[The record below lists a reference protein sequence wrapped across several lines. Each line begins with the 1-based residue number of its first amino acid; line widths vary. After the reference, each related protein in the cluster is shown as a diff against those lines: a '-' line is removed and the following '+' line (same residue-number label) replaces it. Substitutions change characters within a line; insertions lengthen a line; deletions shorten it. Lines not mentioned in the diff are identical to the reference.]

1 MRLTAPVA
9 RGTQRRTTRSGD
21 AIPRGRLGLGLRG
34 SQRAPGVPSI
44 GERVG
49 SPRRPAIASAATGCD
64 GRDRR
69 SEARNPLAPGERSA
83 HHAAMTSSR
92 RVRAR
97 PSPPPSPR
105 RSAWPRLA
113 AAARLGVALA
123 AACTPGHPEAPTAA
137 GGASGVDRAGM
148 DPSVQPGD
156 DFFGYANGGWIKTQE
171 IPPDR
176 ASYGTGSIVQELT
189 AKRTAELIAEAARD
203 APAGSDAR
211 KVGDYYASYLDE
223 VAIAARGTAPL
234 TPALQ
239 QIAAIA
245 DRRALATALGATL
258 DTDVDVL
265 NNTNLDTPNLFG
277 LWVAQDL
284 SDPRHNTAFLLQGG
298 LGLPDRD
305 YYLDG
310 SPRMAE
316 IRERYQAHVAAMLQL
331 AGLSDA
337 AARAARIVA
346 LEHEIATVH
355 VPRVDTEDVQKG
367 NNHWTRG
374 ELADRAPGLD
384 WAAFLAAAGLDRQ
397 QRFVVWQPGALVG
410 LAALVASQPLD
421 AWKDWLAFHAIERR
435 ADVLPKPFDDELFA
449 FHGKVLSGTPQQ
461 RERWKRAVD
470 ATSAALGEAVG
481 KLYVTRYFPASEKA
495 RAEQMVKNEVAAFAR
510 RIDNLAWMAPATKA
524 KAKAKLAVLRV
535 GVGYPD
541 HWRDYSGLEVV
552 RGDAY
557 GNAER
562 AERFHYRLDLDKLD
576 RAVDRTEWFL
586 NPQVV
591 NAVNL
596 PAMNALI
603 FPAAILQPPFFDPS
617 RPIVMDY
624 GAAGSVIGHEIS
636 HSFDDQ
642 GALFDAT
649 GRLENWWTP
658 EDFAHFKASS
668 AALARQY
675 DGYRPFPDLAVNGAL
690 TNSENIADV
699 AGLAAAYDAYRI
711 AFSGKEAPAVAGLT
725 GDQQFFLSF
734 AQTWRRKAREPAL
747 RRQIL
752 TDGHAPAEYRG
763 VTVRNLDA
771 WYAAFRVEPGQA
783 LYLPPD
789 QRVRVW

>member
-1 MRLTAPVA
+1 MRSSLRVPAP
-9 RGTQRRTTRSGD
+9 S
-21 AIPRGRLGLGLRG
+21 
-34 SQRAPGVPSI
+34 SPS
-44 GERVG
+44 
-49 SPRRPAIASAATGCD
+49 
-64 GRDRR
+64 
-69 SEARNPLAPGERSA
+69 
-83 HHAAMTSSR
+83 
-92 RVRAR
+92 
-97 PSPPPSPR
+97 PSPPPPL
-105 RSAWPRLA
+105 AWRRLA
-113 AAARLGVALA
+113 AAAGLGVALA
-123 AACTPGHPEAPTAA
+123 AACTPGHPETPTAA
-137 GGASGVDRAGM
+137 AGASGVDRAGM

-156 DFFGYANGGWIKTQE
+156 DFFGYANGGWIKTHE
-171 IPPDR
+171 IPADR
-176 ASYGTGSIVQELT
+176 ATYGTGSIVQELT
-189 AKRTAELIAEAARD
+189 SKRTAELIAEAARD

-211 KVGDYYASYLDE
+211 KVGDYYGSYLDE
-223 VAIAARGTAPL
+223 AAIAARGAAPL
-234 TPALQ
+234 APELER
-239 QIAAIA
+239 IAAIA

-258 DTDVDVL
+258 RADVDVL

-277 LWVAQDL
+277 LWIAGDL
-284 SDPRHNTAFLLQGG
+284 SDPTHHAAFLLQGG

-305 YYLDG
+305 YYLDA

-316 IRERYQAHVAAMLQL
+316 IRERYQAHVAAMLGL
-331 AGLSDA
+331 AGLSDD
-337 AARAARIVA
+337 AARAARVVA
-346 LEHEIATVH
+346 LEHAIAAAH
-355 VPRVDTEDVQKG
+355 APRIDTEDVKKG
-367 NNHWTRG
+367 NNHWTRA

-397 QRFVVWQPGALVG
+397 PRFVIWQPAALVG
-410 LAALVASQPLD
+410 LAALVGSQPLD
-421 AWKDWLAFHAIERR
+421 AWKDWLAFHAIEHR
-435 ADVLPKPFDDELFA
+435 ADVLPRPFDDERFA
-449 FHGKVLSGTPQQ
+449 FHGKVLTGTPQQ

-470 ATSAALGEAVG
+470 ATSAALGDAVG

-510 RIDNLAWMAPATKA
+510 RIDNLAWMTPATKA

-541 HWRDYSGLEVV
+541 TWRDYSKLEVV

-562 AERFHYRLDLDKLD
+562 AERFDYRRNLDKLGRPVD
-576 RAVDRTEWFL
+576 RAEWL
-586 NPQVV
+586 MDPQVV

-596 PAMNALI
+596 PAMNALL

-624 GAAGSVIGHEIS
+624 GAAGAVIGHEIS

-675 DGYRPFPDLAVNGAL
+675 DSYRPFPDLAVNGAL

-711 AFSGKEAPAVAGLT
+711 AFGGKEAPPVAGLT

-752 TDGHAPAEYRG
+752 TDGHAPSEYRG
-763 VTVRNLDA
+763 ITVRNLDA
-771 WYAAFRVEPGQA
+771 WYTAFHVEPGQG
-783 LYLPPD
+783 LYLAPD